1 MDDWDV
7 LEGVE
12 AVLEDSQTLE
22 QARAKAL
29 SPIARELA
37 IKLSEFEHLKAQ
49 IKALEKE
56 VVRFFPQEEG
66 SHHWEDEAVEITV
79 SYGERRV
86 WDKNKLAEI
95 FGAAEMLPAYVDK
108 TYTVNNRK
116 FDAMGE
122 AEKGRV
128 REALTRKLSAPKIDV
143 AARGPTA

>member
-12 AVLEDSQTLE
+12 AVLHDSPTLE
-22 QARAKAL
+22 EARTKAL

-56 VVRFFPQEEG
+56 VVRFFPHEEG
-66 SHHWEDEAVEITV
+66 VHHWEDEAVEITV

-86 WDKNKLAEI
+86 WDKTRLAQI
-95 FGAAEMLPAYVDK
+95 FGAAEMLPDYVDK

-116 FDAMGE
+116 YDVMDE
-122 AEKGRV
+122 ASKERV

-143 AARGPTA
+143 AARGPTI

>member
-12 AVLEDSQTLE
+12 EVLETSETLE
-22 QARAKAL
+22 QARTKAL

-56 VVRFFPQEEG
+56 VVRFFPHEEG
-66 SHHWEDEAVEITV
+66 AHHWEDEAVEITV

-86 WDKNKLAEI
+86 WDKLKLAEI
-95 FGAAEMLPAYVDK
+95 FGEAEMLPAYVDK
-108 TYTVNNRK
+108 TYSVNNRK
-116 FDAMGE
+116 YDTLDE
-122 AEKGRV
+122 ASKDRV
-128 REALTRKLSAPKIDV
+128 RDALTRKLSAPKIDV
-143 AARGPTA
+143 AARGPTI